1 MGLGIVLVLQT
12 WTWIV
17 VAIMVV
23 YAIRHWIFTLNRL
36 TGWQRPY
43 YQDLLDS
50 DLPPVSI
57 IVPMRNEDT
66 VAAAIFD
73 ALVASN
79 YPKDLIEI
87 IPVDDQSQDD
97 TTTIAYAY
105 SQRYP
110 FIKPIYNLQGER
122 GKSNALNRALAHA
135 SNEIVLVF
143 DADYTPGKDL
153 VRELVM
159 AFIDPEVGAVMG
171 RVVPR
176 NSSTSF
182 MTRLLALE
190 RSGGYQVDQQA
201 RYNLDLF
208 PQYGGTVGGFRRSVV
223 IALGGFSVETLAED
237 TDLSARLFLNGWRI
251 SYANRAECYE
261 EVPETWD
268 ARFTQLRRWAHGH
281 NRAFAV
287 NILPLLRSSKLS
299 PVQKLDAALLLF
311 IYCVPPILLSGIATN
326 ALLFFMGAIP
336 FFPGI
341 LFAFFVVSYNAMGN
355 FAPVF
360 EVGAAEVLDGGR
372 ERLYLLPSL
381 FYLFLFNSWAVT
393 SGAID
398 AFGDF
403 VKARRAQWD
412 VTRHARQ
419 KQKDAASA

>member
-1 MGLGIVLVLQT
+1 MGPGIVVLQV
-12 WTWIV
+12 WTWVV
-17 VAIMVV
+17 VAIMLV
-23 YAIRHWIFTLNRL
+23 YAIRHWVFTLNRL

-50 DLPPVSI
+50 DLPPISI

-66 VAAAIFD
+66 VAAAVLD
-73 ALVASN
+73 ALIASN
-79 YPKDLIEI
+79 YPKELLEI
-87 IPVDDQSQDD
+87 IPVDDQSRDN
-97 TTTIAYAY
+97 TTTIAYTY

-122 GKSNALNRALAHA
+122 GKSNALNRAMNHA
-135 SNEIVLVF
+135 TNEIVLVF

-176 NSSTSF
+176 NSSTSLL
-182 MTRLLALE
+182 TRLLALE

-223 IALGGFSVETLAED
+223 RDLGGFSVETLAED
-237 TDLSARLFLNGWRI
+237 TDLSARLFLHGWRI
-251 SYANRAECYE
+251 MYANRAECYE
-261 EVPETWD
+261 EVPESWD

-281 NRAFAV
+281 IRAFAV
-287 NILPLLRSSKLS
+287 NIVPVLRSRKLTAA
-299 PVQKLDAALLLF
+299 QKLDAALLLF

-326 ALLFFMGAIP
+326 ALLFFVGAIP

-393 SGAID
+393 CGAID

-403 VKARRAQWD
+403 VKTRRAQWD
-412 VTRHARQ
+412 VTRHA
-419 KQKDAASA
+419 KAKAKNAAPA